1 MVKKQC
7 TKCKIEK
14 DFTEFNKNK
23 RTKDGLHSQC
33 KQCKKEYRDK
43 NRDNISEYKKDWA
56 NKNREHKAEYQKKYR
71 EENKDKI
78 RVYLKE
84 WERENR
90 KQNNIA
96 YQRKKAFGIIRNII
110 RQDNP
115 NIKSKAFKILGCDY
129 NQLKTHLE
137 SKLQSGS

>member
-56 NKNREHKAEYQKKYR
+56 NKNKDHKAEYQKKYR

-78 RVYLKE
+78 RV
-84 WERENR
+84 
-90 KQNNIA
+90 
-96 YQRKKAFGIIRNII
+96 
-110 RQDNP
+110 
-115 NIKSKAFKILGCDY
+115 
-129 NQLKTHLE
+129 
-137 SKLQSGS
+137 